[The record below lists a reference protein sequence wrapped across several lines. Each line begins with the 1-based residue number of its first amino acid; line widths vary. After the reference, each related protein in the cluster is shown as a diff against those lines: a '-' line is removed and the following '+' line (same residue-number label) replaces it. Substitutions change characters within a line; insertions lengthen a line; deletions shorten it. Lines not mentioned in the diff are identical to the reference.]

1 MIDAESTAAGASARS
16 VAPTSSRSTTT
27 PEVPDTITV
36 NAPVPSSAT
45 GTVRRE
51 PGCTSTFWYFAGAVA
66 PPAAMTVSDRRLAD
80 RALGFST
87 TSGIYVL
94 DIVDHFIN
102 RFGILLVAV
111 VSMVVIAWGVRALPR
126 LRDHLNRDGSVPV
139 RGWWIALVSVVTP
152 LALAFILVREL
163 LAVIEEPY
171 GGYPQWM
178 LVVFGWLA
186 AALVA
191 VAGFAIAR
199 VPWRPETSL
208 DVGDRPEND
217 TTARSQP

>member
-1 MIDAESTAAGASARS
+1 MGNCGMVNRIPKPVEKKIW
-16 VAPTSSRSTTT
+16 SRLMLSK
-27 PEVPDTITV
+27 
-36 NAPVPSSAT
+36 
-45 GTVRRE
+45 
-51 PGCTSTFWYFAGAVA
+51 
-66 PPAAMTVSDRRLAD
+66 
-80 RALGFST
+80 
-87 TSGIYVL
+87 
-94 DIVDHFIN
+94 
-102 RFGILLVAV
+102 
-111 VSMVVIAWGVRALPR
+111 
-126 LRDHLNRDGSVPV
+126 
-139 RGWWIALVSVVTP
+139 LVSGVTP

-163 LAVIEEPY
+163 WAVIEKPY